1 MTNAI
6 LILTLSLL
14 AGSVFAQE
22 AAEKTKKENDSPA
35 EVVAQP
41 AKPNY
46 MMCKN
51 NNVVR
56 TIRIE
61 KRGRACRTTYTK
73 EGVDSVV
80 GKSGSMALCQDVF
93 DKIKDNLEKASW
105 KCKDITQAR
114 VSTSIV
120 EP

>member
-1 MTNAI
+1 MNHAT
-6 LILTLSLL
+6 LI
-14 AGSVFAQE
+14 FALCFYAFFASAQDVV
-22 AAEKTKKENDSPA
+22 EKVSADRGAPA
-35 EVVAQP
+35 EVVAEP

-46 MMCKN
+46 LMCKN

-61 KRGRACRTTYTK
+61 KKGRACRTTYTK

-120 EP
+120 DP

>member
-1 MTNAI
+1 MKKV
-6 LILTLSLL
+6 LL
-14 AGSVFAQE
+14 AMILLFVSGHGY
-22 AAEKTKKENDSPA
+22 A
-35 EVVAQP
+35 EVVETTNKKDLNSVGLDTAQT
-41 AKPNY
+41 KPNY
-46 MMCKN
+46 IMCRN

-61 KRGRACRTTYTK
+61 KKGRSCRTTYTK
-73 EGVDSVV
+73 DGVDSTV

-93 DKIKDNLEKASW
+93 DKIKDNLEKALW

-114 VSTSIV
+114 VSTSIG

>member
-1 MTNAI
+1 MTKAT
-6 LILTLSLL
+6 LILSLSLF
-14 AGSVFAQE
+14 SMQIFAEE
-22 AAEKTKKENDSPA
+22 AVEKTKKIEASPS
-35 EVVAQP
+35 ETVSQTT
-41 AKPNY
+41 KPNY

-51 NNVVR
+51 NNIVR

-61 KRGRACRTTYTK
+61 KKGRSCKTTYTK
-73 EGVDSVV
+73 EGVDSIV

-114 VSTSIV
+114 VSTSIE